1 MSSCSDNI
9 DREHKAGIEVEKNAI
24 TTKDNEKKRNP
35 FQGRSSRNPC
45 QGGDIKAP
53 ETVVEIKTDL

>member
-1 MSSCSDNI
+1 MSGCSDNI

-35 FQGRSSRNPC
+35 C